1 MTPQQLEEGYWRAHK
16 EFYTWK
22 AILRSACTK
31 PDSFTRLRHVAY
43 AAGWKKFEPLWDLI
57 LRAKRVSWMLPLLE
71 AILEGGP
78 ERAASRPTRPETA
91 LASPYRQETG
101 SASGGVSADP
111 GRHWLV
117 RAQAADSRR
126 KRGGAATRN
135 LH

>member
-31 PDSFTRLRHVAY
+31 RDSFTRLRHVAY
-43 AAGWKKFEPLWDLI
+43 AAGWKKFEPFWHLI

-78 ERAASRPTRPETA
+78 GTRSATASGVWVVK
-91 LASPYRQETG
+91 TG
-101 SASGGVSADP
+101 STTS
-111 GRHWLV
+111 
-117 RAQAADSRR
+117 
-126 KRGGAATRN
+126 
-135 LH
+135 